1 MPIELALANSSVLL
15 GIADTKMATAFSKD
29 IQAEGIHVEF
39 FSDIDEAR
47 KLIAKD
53 RPSLVVLEHDPPRI
67 DGMETCRAIRQQGN
81 GHDHQLPVV
90 MVASQEVQAPGAA
103 TDVTDWLIKPFTR
116 AYARTKIRA
125 WVLRTACQWMREGYP
140 EDEERRLARLPM
152 HVQQHRRAGA
162 RARGS
167 RPLPQKETEKKR
179 FPENVISTDKSVLL
193 WMYCREIAPFET
205 PTFSEKVGELIARA
219 TSTPTA
225 RL

>member
-1 MPIELALANSSVLL
+1 
-15 GIADTKMATAFSKD
+15 
-29 IQAEGIHVEF
+29 
-39 FSDIDEAR
+39 
-47 KLIAKD
+47 
-53 RPSLVVLEHDPPRI
+53 
-67 DGMETCRAIRQQGN
+67 
-81 GHDHQLPVV
+81 
-90 MVASQEVQAPGAA
+90 
-103 TDVTDWLIKPFTR
+103 
-116 AYARTKIRA
+116 
-125 WVLRTACQWMREGYP
+125 MREGYS

-167 RPLPQKETEKKR
+167 RPQKEIKKRR

>member
-1 MPIELALANSSVLL
+1 
-15 GIADTKMATAFSKD
+15 
-29 IQAEGIHVEF
+29 
-39 FSDIDEAR
+39 
-47 KLIAKD
+47 
-53 RPSLVVLEHDPPRI
+53 
-67 DGMETCRAIRQQGN
+67 
-81 GHDHQLPVV
+81 

-103 TDVTDWLIKPFTR
+103 TDVTDWLIKPFTG

-152 HVQQHRRAGA
+152 HVQHRRAGP

-193 WMYCREIAPFET
+193 WMIVERSRRLKLRPLARRSASLSLAQPAPPPRGCDVLFDHL
-205 PTFSEKVGELIARA
+205 VGAGEQR
-219 TSTPTA
+219 
-225 RL
+225 RH

>member
-15 GIADTKMATAFSKD
+15 GIADTKMATAFSKN

-39 FSDIDEAR
+39 FSDMDEAR

-103 TDVTDWLIKPFTR
+103 TVMTS
-116 AYARTKIRA
+116 A
-125 WVLRTACQWMREGYP
+125 G
-140 EDEERRLARLPM
+140 
-152 HVQQHRRAGA
+152 GA
-162 RARGS
+162 RSA
-167 RPLPQKETEKKR
+167 
-179 FPENVISTDKSVLL
+179 
-193 WMYCREIAPFET
+193 
-205 PTFSEKVGELIARA
+205 
-219 TSTPTA
+219 
-225 RL
+225 